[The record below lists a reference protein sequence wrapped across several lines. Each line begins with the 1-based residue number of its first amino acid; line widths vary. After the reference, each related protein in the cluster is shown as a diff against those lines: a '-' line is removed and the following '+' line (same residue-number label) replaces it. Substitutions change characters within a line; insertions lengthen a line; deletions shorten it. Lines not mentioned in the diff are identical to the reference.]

1 MLRITPPALVS
12 SSCDERR
19 WHVDARTGRYRVQ
32 LDGRGVGPGPH
43 VLPVP
48 LPAERRN
55 IDTDYE
61 YLAGTLRCRV
71 SEWGRTIFDGTSEL
85 AGLEIGSRPG

>member
-1 MLRITPPALVS
+1 MRAKLWQIT
-12 SSCDERR
+12 
-19 WHVDARTGRYRVQ
+19 ARTLQFAVE
-32 LDGRGVGPGPH
+32 LDAHGTGEPP

-61 YLAGTLRCRV
+61 FLDGTLRCTVR
-71 SEWGRTIFDGTSEL
+71 EWGRVIFDGTSTL
-85 AGLEIGSRPG
+85 AGLEIGDRPA